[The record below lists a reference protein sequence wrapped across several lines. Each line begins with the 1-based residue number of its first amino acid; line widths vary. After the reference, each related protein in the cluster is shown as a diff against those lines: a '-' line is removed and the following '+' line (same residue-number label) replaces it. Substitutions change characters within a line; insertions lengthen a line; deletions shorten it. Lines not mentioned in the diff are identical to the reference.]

1 MRAFRVLVLSGVP
14 NIAMCR
20 CVALG
25 RELKLDKD
33 YQVSTCRSN
42 NLKNQNT
49 NLFIYVFIY
58 LFFG

>member
-14 NIAMCR
+14 SIAMFR

-25 RELKLDKD
+25 REMKLDKD

-49 NLFIYVFIY
+49 NLFI
-58 LFFG
+58 